1 MLAELDDISSNY
13 ATLALQTACDNMR
26 PAMQPGPGSPLP
38 EPTLQYSARD
48 PNATSVLDESAG
60 SFTRQCPGGVF
71 VVVTGPDRGEQVILA
86 ERPITI
92 GSAPSCELVL
102 SDRTVS
108 RRHVTVSLEGSEI
121 IVRDLS
127 STNGS
132 FTHGSRFKEIVINYG
147 AEVQLGKTVLKFLPR
162 EEAIEPTESED
173 KNFGELIGHDAKMR
187 RLFALLRDIAG
198 SETTVLIEGETGTG
212 KELIAEEIHRHSR
225 RANGPFVV
233 FDCGAVPRELIEST
247 LFGHVKGSFTGAIAD
262 RRGAFAEAHGGT
274 IFLDEIGELALDLQP
289 ALLRALDKRAV
300 RRVGANAYEQ
310 VDVRVIAATNRDL
323 REEVAKKAFREDLFY
338 RLAVIRVHLPAL
350 RERGRDIDILA
361 EHFMRQFGTGR
372 ELRIPPGELSKLR
385 SYNWPGNVRE
395 LRNVIERACVLSKSD
410 SLSIDDALGDEIQ
423 GPLPIAFR
431 MGLPFKEAK
440 GQLVEQFERE
450 YIVDLMKR
458 HRMNLS
464 AAAREAQIDRK
475 HLRELLR
482 KYGFDNRVD
491 LGDSH

>member
-1 MLAELDDISSNY
+1 M
-13 ATLALQTACDNMR
+13 QTPGQS
-26 PAMQPGPGSPLP
+26 PARSPVSG
-38 EPTLQYSARD
+38 TRD
-48 PNATSVLDESAG
+48 PNATSVLDEVPE
-60 SFTRQCPGGVF
+60 FTRQKPGGMFMVLS
-71 VVVTGPDRGEQVILA
+71 GPDRGEQVTFGT
-86 ERPITI
+86 EPITI
-92 GSAPSCELVL
+92 GSAPSCDLVL

-108 RRHVTVSLEGSEI
+108 RRHVTVSLERDQV

-132 FTHGSRFKEIVINYG
+132 FTHGSRFKEIAIGYG
-147 AEVQLGKTVLKFLPR
+147 AELRLGKTVLKFLPR
-162 EEAIEPTESED
+162 EEAVEPEESPEES
-173 KNFGELIGHDAKMR
+173 FGQLLGRDAKMR
-187 RLFALLRDIAG
+187 RLFALLRDIAP
-198 SETTVLIEGETGTG
+198 SDTTVLIEGETGTG

-225 RANGPFVV
+225 RASGPFVV

-247 LFGHVKGSFTGAIAD
+247 LFGHVKGAFTGAIAD

-323 REEVAKKAFREDLFY
+323 REEVARKNFREDLFY
-338 RLAVIRVHLPAL
+338 RLAVLRVHLPPL
-350 RERGRDIDILA
+350 RERGRDIDVLT
-361 EHFMRQFGTGR
+361 EHFMRQFASER
-372 ELRIPPGELSKLR
+372 NLHIPPAEVQRLR
-385 SYNWPGNVRE
+385 AYGWPGNVRE
-395 LRNVIERACVLSKSD
+395 LRNVIERACVLSKGE
-410 SLSIDDALGDEIQ
+410 SLNIEDALGDEIQ
-423 GPLPIAFR
+423 APLSIGFR

-482 KYGFDNRVD
+482 KYGLDHNH
-491 LGDSH
+491 LSETHG